1 MIWYIV
7 SCFIGMVIGICIIAI
22 VSAGKVNE
30 EYARG
35 VQYGKYLAKKEMLES
50 GQVNMK
56 E

>member
-7 SCFIGMVIGICIIAI
+7 SCFIGMVIGICIMGT
-22 VSAGKVNE
+22 VSVGKLNE
-30 EYARG
+30 EYACG

-50 GQVNMK
+50 GQADMK